1 MAGLEYRVDRGG
13 TLAAPRRTPQG
24 YLRVDSHP
32 ARCGVLE
39 YTDASMPGGIR
50 RELRLPEDVHSA
62 ESLAS
67 FADAPVTVDHPPEML
82 TPANTRAHEVGN
94 VAGQARADGERI
106 AATLVIK
113 DAKAIARVEGGAREL
128 SVGYKLRVED
138 KPGVHP
144 LYGRYDAIQRDIV
157 VNHVAIVDAGRAG
170 SACSIRM
177 DADTICRFGE
187 PRYNSGAT
195 MAKPTDQTADLAAA
209 AALVATEKARADKAE
224 ETAIAEAKRADA
236 ATGRADAAEAEC
248 VTLRAQ
254 RVDSDVLASKDAEI
268 AKEKT
273 RADAAVAELAT
284 FQSRVDA
291 AVAFRTEIERKGRTV
306 LGLEH
311 RFDGLSD
318 RDVMVEVVTKI
329 QGANPIPAD
338 VSPEYV
344 KARFDAAYDGH
355 VACGEALSRIG
366 RVADEQRRADAA
378 AARPRTAEEARRA
391 MLERNRNASTTAR

>member
-1 MAGLEYRVDRGG
+1 
-13 TLAAPRRTPQG
+13 
-24 YLRVDSHP
+24 
-32 ARCGVLE
+32 
-39 YTDASMPGGIR
+39 
-50 RELRLPEDVHSA
+50 
-62 ESLAS
+62 
-67 FADAPVTVDHPPEML
+67 
-82 TPANTRAHEVGN
+82 
-94 VAGQARADGERI
+94 
-106 AATLVIK
+106 
-113 DAKAIARVEGGAREL
+113 
-128 SVGYKLRVED
+128 
-138 KPGVHP
+138 
-144 LYGRYDAIQRDIV
+144 
-157 VNHVAIVDAGRAG
+157 
-170 SACSIRM
+170 
-177 DADTICRFGE
+177 
-187 PRYNSGAT
+187 

-248 VTLRAQ
+248 KALREQ

-268 AKEKT
+268 AKEKS

-291 AVAFRTEIERKGRTV
+291 AVAFRTDIERKGRTV

-329 QGANPIPAD
+329 QGSNPIPAD
-338 VSPEYV
+338 ASPEYV
-344 KARFDAAYDGH
+344 KARFDAAFDGH

-391 MLERNRNASTTAR
+391 MLERNRIASTTPVR